1 MVGKWM
7 NFEKKGT
14 FFNLSQFFSQNE
26 KLLCKT
32 VRYFTVIGKAVISG
46 DFKNIDTVK
55 PFNNEIQR
63 DHFFRYWYEICY
75 SQVPSLTDFPVMRL
89 SKKIFILICSRM
101 YSFSSLKF
109 QMNASGWRK
118 NISIWWKFQF
128 ISDMFVNKFDVELL
142 QHRYNSNFG
151 CHFYHSHHHS

>member
-7 NFEKKGT
+7 TFEKKGT

-63 DHFFRYWYEICY
+63 DHFFR
-75 SQVPSLTDFPVMRL
+75 
-89 SKKIFILICSRM
+89 
-101 YSFSSLKF
+101 
-109 QMNASGWRK
+109 
-118 NISIWWKFQF
+118 
-128 ISDMFVNKFDVELL
+128 
-142 QHRYNSNFG
+142 
-151 CHFYHSHHHS
+151 